1 MHKSHEQALALIHRT
16 VSYARKFVSDVEWS
30 GMDASRAD
38 IDFLVSACQAA
49 IDAGATTINIP
60 DTVGYAIPKEFGMM
74 IRTLVK
80 RIPRFR
86 EDIILSVHVHND
98 LGLATANSLAGAEE
112 GARQIECTMN
122 GLGERAG
129 NAALEEIV
137 MVLQTRYKKQYA
149 LNIRTKQIYKTSRMV
164 SNLMHMPV
172 QRNKAIVGSNA
183 FAHSSG
189 IHQDGILKKRST
201 FEIMDP
207 KDVGIDQSSLILT
220 ARSGRAALNHH
231 LKRLGHRLTPDEL
244 MAKYQKFL
252 TLADTKREL
261 SDEDLHMLMGKS
273 IKPKRDIAHHSSSII
288 HL

>member
-1 MHKSHEQALALIHRT
+1 
-16 VSYARKFVSDVEWS
+16 
-30 GMDASRAD
+30 
-38 IDFLVSACQAA
+38 
-49 IDAGATTINIP
+49 
-60 DTVGYAIPKEFGMM
+60 
-74 IRTLVK
+74 
-80 RIPRFR
+80 
-86 EDIILSVHVHND
+86 
-98 LGLATANSLAGAEE
+98 
-112 GARQIECTMN
+112 MN